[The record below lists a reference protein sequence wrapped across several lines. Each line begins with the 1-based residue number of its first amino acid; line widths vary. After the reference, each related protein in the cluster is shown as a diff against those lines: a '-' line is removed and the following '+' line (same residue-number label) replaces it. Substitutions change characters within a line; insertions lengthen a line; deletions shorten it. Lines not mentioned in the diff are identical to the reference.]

1 MHVAIVGS
9 REFPEP
15 EKVRD
20 YVNSLDVGTVVVSGG
35 ASGVDSWAE
44 EAARA
49 RGLEVMI
56 FPADWR
62 TYGKRAGMIRNQQI
76 VLAADIVVAFHD
88 GVSKGTAHTIKM
100 ARKMGKLGAV
110 HLPTPEVEP

>member
-9 REFPEP
+9 REWPEP
-15 EKVRD
+15 ERVKA
-20 YVNSLDVGTVVVSGG
+20 YVDSLPEGTVVVSGG
-35 ASGVDSWAE
+35 AKGVDTWAE
-44 EAARA
+44 EAAKA

-56 FPADWR
+56 FPADWK

-76 VLAADIVVAFHD
+76 VLAADEVVAFHD
-88 GVSKGTAHTIKM
+88 GTSKGTAHTIKM
-100 ARKMGKLGAV
+100 ARGMKKLGAV